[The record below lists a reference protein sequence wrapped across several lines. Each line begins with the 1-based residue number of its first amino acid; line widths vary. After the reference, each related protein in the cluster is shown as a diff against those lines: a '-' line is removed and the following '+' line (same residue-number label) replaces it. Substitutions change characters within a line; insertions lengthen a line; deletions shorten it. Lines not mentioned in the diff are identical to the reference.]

1 MKRTVRLLGIDGGF
15 AKIGYCVADYHP
27 ADRILLPLEL
37 GLVKTDKLASFAT
50 RACDDNILRAQ
61 DIARRLGAL
70 LRYPAKTGAV
80 TVGAVCS
87 EAMSYPRNSTS
98 AAKVSLTWGVLA
110 TLCELH
116 SLPIVQAAPQA
127 VKKGLTGRK
136 DASKE
141 DIIQILQAKYPQN
154 PAVIRASEDICKTDQ
169 EHPFDALASILC
181 CVDSDV
187 LRGVLRVKG

>member
-1 MKRTVRLLGIDGGF
+1 MKRTLRLLGIDGGF
-15 AKIGYCVADYHP
+15 ALIGYCVADYYP
-27 ADRILLPLEL
+27 EDRTLFPLEL

-70 LRYPAKTGAV
+70 LRYPEKAGAV
-80 TVGAVCS
+80 TVDAICS
-87 EAMSYPRNSTS
+87 EAMSYPRNSTT
-98 AAKVSLTWGVLA
+98 AAKVSLTWGVVA

-116 SLPIVQAAPQA
+116 ALPIVQAAPQA
-127 VKKGLTGRK
+127 IKKRMTGRK

-141 DIIQILQAKYPQN
+141 DIIQTLQAKYPQN
-154 PAVIRASEDICKTDQ
+154 PAVLRASVDICKTDR
-169 EHPFDALASILC
+169 EHPFDALASILGC
-181 CVDSDV
+181 LDSDV